1 MPWRKIFETVALSVT
16 GMDAPPN
23 HITMSKKSDHPFVY
37 STRAGFNPGGGEE
50 EPATPPPDAQNLRVW
65 LDRKGRGGKPVT
77 LVRGF
82 VGREA
87 DLKALGKKLKS
98 LCGVG
103 GSVKDGEAI
112 LQGDHRDKVVEYL
125 NKEGYAAKKAG
136 G

>member
-1 MPWRKIFETVALSVT
+1 
-16 GMDAPPN
+16 
-23 HITMSKKSDHPFVY
+23 MSKKSNNSFVY
-37 STRAGFNPGGGEE
+37 STRPGHRPGGDDETR
-50 EPATPPPDAQNLRVW
+50 PTPPPGDQNLRVW

-82 VGREA
+82 EGGDS
-87 DLKALGKKLKS
+87 DLKDLGKRLKS

-103 GSVKDGEAI
+103 GSVKGGEVI